1 MVLAAGVESE
11 RTAQAIPGGGGI
23 VPNVARASGERSWE
37 QCRHDQALVGAERSR
52 VGIRLGLRAFSKP
65 DDDTGT
71 LRGEIPCFN
80 LCHFLCHFHGFL
92 ELPRQFGEK

>member
-23 VPNVARASGERSWE
+23 VPNVARASGAQSWE

-52 VGIRLGLRAFSKP
+52 VVIRRGRPAFCKP

-71 LRGEIPCFN
+71 SRREMPFSDKRTENFPG
-80 LCHFLCHFHGFL
+80 LC
-92 ELPRQFGEK
+92 